1 MWILASRVVHGDKS
15 PTTNADNPYL
25 NMRRSPLLLLLLLSA
40 FAWVPL
46 LAPGYFMRAHDAGHS
61 LFWLVEFDA
70 AIRDGFLYPRWAPD
84 HALGFGYPLWIFYA
98 PLAFYVAEFFHL
110 LGFGIA
116 AAIKITWAV
125 AFILSGVT
133 MYRFARKLWGPGPGL
148 IAGLLYVYAPYHLVN
163 IYVRAALAEF
173 FAFALFPW
181 VLQSFWELLEEGGR
195 RKLAIAALS
204 FGLVLLTHS
213 VTAIFFPP
221 VLVLLIL
228 YWLILRWR
236 RTGQLP
242 WRSALE
248 ALGAGVAGI
257 ALAAIFL
264 LPALTEGRYIAQ
276 EQWVASAY
284 NFADQFLY
292 PFQLFSFDWGFGHAL
307 AGPDDGM
314 PLQIGLW
321 LVLLGLAALPLL
333 WRYRPSRKAELLG
346 FLAAGIG
353 SIALLLAVSRPI
365 WEAFSP
371 LALLQFP
378 FRLLTLVAL
387 FFSLVAA
394 GVVAAIS
401 PLEDDGNPASARAQI
416 PPAVLVLAL
425 AIVLASYP
433 FTRPEHT
440 PVTARD
446 QSVQAVIDFEVEY
459 PDMVGRTSYAEAPP
473 VVTPKVSA
481 YLEDKPIP
489 LARIIQ
495 GEGTVRSLHHG
506 AGSEQVN
513 VTALAPVTLQFYTY
527 FYPGWQATVDG
538 QDAEIRAEGTYA
550 LITLDLPAGDHD
562 VSIRLTNTPLRTV
575 ATIISIL
582 AAILLIAI
590 FVVRSPRRGDRPV
603 APIP

>member
-1 MWILASRVVHGDKS
+1 
-15 PTTNADNPYL
+15 
-25 NMRRSPLLLLLLLSA
+25 MRRSPLLLLLLLTA

-46 LAPGYFMRAHDAGHS
+46 LAPGYFLRAHDAGHS
-61 LFWLVEFDA
+61 LFWLVEFDQ

-84 HALGFGYPLWIFYA
+84 HALGYGYPLWIFYA

-116 AAIKITWAV
+116 AAIKITWGL

-133 MYRFARKLWGPGPGL
+133 MYRFARKLWGPGPAL

-173 FAFALFPW
+173 VAFALFPW

-195 RKLAIAALS
+195 RKLAIAGLS
-204 FGLVLLTHS
+204 FGLTLLTHS
-213 VTAIFFPP
+213 VTVIFFPP
-221 VLVLLIL
+221 VLALMIL

-242 WRSALE
+242 WRATLQ
-248 ALGAGVAGI
+248 ALGAGLAGI
-257 ALAAIFL
+257 GLAAIFL

-292 PFQLFSFDWGFGHAL
+292 LFQLFSFDWGFGHAL
-307 AGPDDGM
+307 AGPNDGM

-321 LVLLGLAALPLL
+321 LVLLGLAVLPLL
-333 WRYRPSRKAELLG
+333 WRYRPRRKGELLG
-346 FLAAGIG
+346 FLLAGIG
-353 SIALLLAVSRPI
+353 SMVLLLAVSHPV

-394 GVVAAIS
+394 GVVAALS
-401 PLEDDGNPASARAQI
+401 PREDDANASAQTQLT
-416 PPAVLVLAL
+416 PVLLVLAL

-446 QSVQAVIDFEVEY
+446 QSPQAVIDFEIEY
-459 PDMVGRTSYAEAPP
+459 PDMVGRTAFAVAPP
-473 VVTPKVSA
+473 SDTPKVSA
-481 YLEDKPIP
+481 YLADKPLP

-495 GEGTVRSLHHG
+495 GEGSVRSLHHG
-506 AGSEQVN
+506 AGSEQVQVN
-513 VTALAPVTLQFYTY
+513 AQSPATLQFYTY
-527 FYPGWQATVDG
+527 YYPGWRATIDG
-538 QDAEIRAEGTYA
+538 QAAEIRADGPYA
-550 LITLDLPAGDHD
+550 LITLDLPAGEHD
-562 VSIRLTNTPLRTV
+562 VGIRLANTPLRTL
-575 ATIISIL
+575 AAIISIL
-582 AAILLIAI
+582 TAILLVVLL
-590 FVVRSPRRGDRPV
+590 VVRSSRKT
-603 APIP
+603 

>member
-1 MWILASRVVHGDKS
+1 
-15 PTTNADNPYL
+15 
-25 NMRRSPLLLLLLLSA
+25 MRRSPLLLLLLLTA

-110 LGFGIA
+110 IGFGIA
-116 AAIKITWAV
+116 AAIKMTWAV

-195 RKLAIAALS
+195 RKLAIAGLS

-213 VTAIFFPP
+213 VTAIYFPP

-228 YWLILRWR
+228 YWLLLRWR

-242 WRSALE
+242 LRSAFE

-257 ALAAIFL
+257 ALSAIFL

-284 NFADQFLY
+284 NFADQFIYL
-292 PFQLFSFDWGFGHAL
+292 FQLFSFDWGFGNAL
-307 AGPDDGM
+307 AGPNDSM
-314 PLQIGLW
+314 SLQIGLW
-321 LVLLGLAALPLL
+321 LVLLGLFALPLL
-333 WRYRPSRKAELLG
+333 WRYHPSRKAELVG
-346 FLAAGIG
+346 FLIAGIG
-353 SIALLLAVSRPI
+353 SMVLLLAISRPI
-365 WEAFSP
+365 WDLFSP
-371 LALLQFP
+371 LELLQFP

-387 FFSLVAA
+387 FLSLVAA
-394 GVVAAIS
+394 GVVAALI
-401 PLEDDGNPASARAQI
+401 PQEDDRKSAAGIQASL
-416 PPAVLVLAL
+416 PSAVLVLAL

-440 PVTARD
+440 PVSARD
-446 QSVQAVIDFEVEY
+446 QSIQAVIDFEVEY
-459 PDMVGRTSYAEAPP
+459 PDMVGQTSYADAPP
-473 VVTPKVSA
+473 TDTPKVAA

-489 LARIIQ
+489 LARIIA
-495 GEGTVRSLHHG
+495 GEGSVRSIHHG
-506 AGSEQVN
+506 AGSEQVQ
-513 VTALAPVTLQFYTY
+513 VSAQSPVTLQFYTY
-527 FYPGWQATVDG
+527 FYPGWRAIVNG
-538 QDAEIRAEGTYA
+538 QETEIRAEGTYA
-550 LITLDLPAGDHD
+550 LITLDLPAGEHD
-562 VSIRLTNTPLRTV
+562 VGIRLTNTTLRTV
-575 ATIISIL
+575 AALISIL
-582 AAILLIAI
+582 AAILLIGLL
-590 FVVRSPRRGDRPV
+590 VVRSPRKTS
-603 APIP
+603 

>member
-1 MWILASRVVHGDKS
+1 
-15 PTTNADNPYL
+15 
-25 NMRRSPLLLLLLLSA
+25 MRRSPLLLLLLLTA

-110 LGFGIA
+110 IGFGIA

-195 RKLAIAALS
+195 RKLAMAGLS
-204 FGLVLLTHS
+204 FGLVFLTHS
-213 VTAIFFPP
+213 VAAIFFPP

-228 YWLILRWR
+228 YWLLLRWR

-257 ALAAIFL
+257 ALSAIFL

-284 NFADQFLY
+284 NFADQYHYL
-292 PFQLFSFDWGFGHAL
+292 FQLFSFDWGFGNAL
-307 AGPDDGM
+307 AGPNDGM

-321 LVLLGLAALPLL
+321 LVLLGLVALPLL
-333 WRYRPSRKAELLG
+333 WRYRLSRKAELLG
-346 FLAAGIG
+346 FLIAGIV
-353 SIALLLAVSRPI
+353 SILLLLAISRPI
-365 WEAFSP
+365 WDIFTP
-371 LALLQFP
+371 LELLQFP
-378 FRLLTLVAL
+378 FRLLTLVVL
-387 FFSLVAA
+387 FLSLVAA
-394 GVVAAIS
+394 GVVAALL
-401 PLEDDGNPASARAQI
+401 PEEDDRKHIDGNGVQLA
-416 PPAVLVLAL
+416 PAVLVLAL

-446 QSVQAVIDFEVEY
+446 QSVQAVIDFEVKY
-459 PDMVGRTSYAEAPP
+459 SDMRGQTSYADAPP
-473 VVTPKVSA
+473 TDTPKVSA

-489 LARIIQ
+489 LARIIA
-495 GEGTVRSLHHG
+495 GEGSVRSLHHG
-506 AGSEQVN
+506 AGSERVHVIAQ
-513 VTALAPVTLQFYTY
+513 TPSTLQFYTY
-527 FYPGWQATVDG
+527 YYPGWKATVNG
-538 QDAEIRAEGTYA
+538 QDTEIRAEGTYA
-550 LITLDLPAGDHD
+550 LITLDLPAGEHD
-562 VSIRLTNTPLRTV
+562 VGIRFTNTTLRTA
-575 ATIISIL
+575 ATLISIL
-582 AAILLIAI
+582 VAILLIGLL
-590 FVVRSPRRGDRPV
+590 VVRSPRKTS
-603 APIP
+603 

>member
-1 MWILASRVVHGDKS
+1 
-15 PTTNADNPYL
+15 
-25 NMRRSPLLLLLLLSA
+25 MRRSPLLLLLLLTA
-40 FAWVPL
+40 FAWIPL

-98 PLAFYVAEFFHL
+98 PLAYYVAEFFHL
-110 LGFGIA
+110 IGFGIA

-195 RKLAIAALS
+195 RKLAIAGLS
-204 FGLVLLTHS
+204 FGLVLLAHS
-213 VTAIFFPP
+213 VTAIYFPP

-228 YWLILRWR
+228 YWLLLRWR

-257 ALAAIFL
+257 ALSAIFL
-264 LPALTEGRYIAQ
+264 LPALTEGRHIAQ

-284 NFADQFLY
+284 NFADQY
-292 PFQLFSFDWGFGHAL
+292 PYLFQLFSFDWGFGHAL
-307 AGPDDGM
+307 AGPNDGM

-321 LVLLGLAALPLL
+321 LVLLGLVALPLL
-333 WRYRPSRKAELLG
+333 WRYRPSRKAELVG
-346 FLAAGIG
+346 FLIAGIG
-353 SIALLLAVSRPI
+353 SILLLLAISRPI
-365 WEAFSP
+365 WDIFTP
-371 LALLQFP
+371 LELLQFP

-387 FFSLVAA
+387 FLSLVAA
-394 GVVAAIS
+394 GVVAALL
-401 PLEDDGNPASARAQI
+401 PEEDDRNHTDGIGAQLA
-416 PPAVLVLAL
+416 PAVLVLAL

-459 PDMVGRTSYAEAPP
+459 SDMVGQTSYADAPP
-473 VVTPKVSA
+473 TDTPKVSA

-489 LARIIQ
+489 LARIIA
-495 GEGTVRSLHHG
+495 GEGSVRSLHHG
-506 AGSEQVN
+506 AGSERVHVIAQ
-513 VTALAPVTLQFYTY
+513 TPSTLQFYTY
-527 FYPGWQATVDG
+527 YYPGWKATVDG
-538 QDAEIRAEGTYA
+538 EDVEIRAEGTYG
-550 LITLDLPAGDHD
+550 LITLDLPAGEHD
-562 VSIRLTNTPLRTV
+562 VGIRLTNTTLRT
-575 ATIISIL
+575 AAALISIL
-582 AAILLIAI
+582 VAILLIGLL
-590 FVVRSPRRGDRPV
+590 VVRSPRKTS
-603 APIP
+603 

>member
-1 MWILASRVVHGDKS
+1 
-15 PTTNADNPYL
+15 
-25 NMRRSPLLLLLLLSA
+25 MRRSPFLLLLLLTA
-40 FAWVPL
+40 FAWAPL

-84 HALGFGYPLWIFYA
+84 HALGYGYPLWIFYA

-110 LGFGIA
+110 IGFGIA
-116 AAIKITWAV
+116 AAIKITWAL
-125 AFILSGVT
+125 AFMLSGVT

-173 FAFALFPW
+173 VAFALFPW
-181 VLQSFWELLEEGGR
+181 VLHSFWELLEEGGR
-195 RKLAIAALS
+195 RKLAIAGLS
-204 FGLVLLTHS
+204 FGLTLLTHS
-213 VTAIFFPP
+213 VTVIFFPP
-221 VLVLLIL
+221 VLALMVL

-236 RTGQLP
+236 RTRQLP
-242 WRSALE
+242 WRSTLE
-248 ALGAGVAGI
+248 ALGAGLLGI

-292 PFQLFSFDWGFGHAL
+292 LFQLFNFDWGFGHAL
-307 AGPDDGM
+307 AGPNDGM

-346 FLAAGIG
+346 FLLAAIG
-353 SIALLLAVSRPI
+353 SMALVLAISRPI
-365 WEAFSP
+365 WEVFSP

-387 FFSLVAA
+387 FLSLVAA
-394 GVVAAIS
+394 GVVAALS
-401 PLEDDGNPASARAQI
+401 SQENGENPAASAQTQLT
-416 PPAVLVLAL
+416 PALIVLAL

-459 PDMVGRTSYAEAPP
+459 PDMVGRTSYADAPP
-473 VVTPKVSA
+473 SDTPKVSA
-481 YLEDKPIP
+481 YLADKPIP
-489 LARIIQ
+489 LARITE
-495 GEGTVRSLHHG
+495 GEGSVSSIHHG
-506 AGSEQVN
+506 AGSEQVQVN
-513 VTALAPVTLQFYTY
+513 AHSPTTLQFYTY
-527 FYPGWQATVDG
+527 YYPGWRATVDG
-538 QDAEIRAEGTYA
+538 QDAEIRPDGPYA
-550 LITLDLPAGDHD
+550 LITLDLPAGTHD
-562 VSIRLTNTPLRTV
+562 VGIRLTNTPLRT
-575 ATIISIL
+575 L
-582 AAILLIAI
+582 AAIVSALTFVLLLALFYRIG
-590 FVVRSPRRGDRPV
+590 RKERRDKQIRL
-603 APIP
+603 